1 MTDGERLKRT
11 REQIEF
17 AAADTVCF
25 FAPYPAALTKLQ
37 QEKWQ
42 PVIDK
47 INAAGCDF
55 RPSTGFEVRPL
66 SDRTKAFLEQRLNA
80 LSDEAFNA
88 FCAVSGGCR
97 SVILALHV
105 LDGFLSADQAFDL
118 AVLEETYQNR
128 FWTAD
133 EEAAA
138 ARQNRRQ
145 AVIRVAGKLIG

>member
-1 MTDGERLKRT
+1 MTDSERLKKT
-11 REQIEF
+11 QEQIEF

-25 FAPYPAALTKLQ
+25 FAPYPAALTDLQ
-37 QEKWQ
+37 REKWQ
-42 PVIDK
+42 PVIDRV
-47 INAAGCDF
+47 NAAGCDF
-55 RPSTGFEVRPL
+55 RSTTGFEVKPL

-97 SVILALHV
+97 SVILALQV

-128 FWTAD
+128 FWRAD
-133 EEAAA
+133 EEAVTAGK
-138 ARQNRRQ
+138 NRRRAVAQ
-145 AVIRVAGKLIG
+145 AAGRLKG